1 MIDARG
7 DGSFDALQ
15 PPGEGVKPSRVPA
28 DQASPRLVA
37 QTNNTRA
44 RVRLSPTLQIRH
56 VKVCRGGPGRQHSSA
71 GRAMRCSALA
81 SACRANAAAK
91 QGEQAKKGLE
101 TGKKKKPEREKKTET
116 ATKGP
121 SGDHPSCSTTP
132 QRRPKEA
139 IEDCPRAMIGG
150 PDSTV
155 RRRLQTH

>member
-56 VKVCRGGPGRQHSSA
+56 VEVCRGGPGRQHSSA
-71 GRAMRCSALA
+71 GRAMRCALA

-91 QGEQAKKGLE
+91 QGQAKKGLE
-101 TGKKKKPEREKKTET
+101 TGKKKPERRKKNRNGNKRPER
-116 ATKGP
+116 GSP
-121 SGDHPSCSTTP
+121 LLQHHPPAPAERSN
-132 QRRPKEA
+132 
-139 IEDCPRAMIGG
+139 
-150 PDSTV
+150 
-155 RRRLQTH
+155 RRLSTCHDWRAGFYGTP